1 MMRYTKPI
9 WRAGFPRMVLG
20 YNLTLFRKA
29 RAIRGRRDGTS
40 CRRFAPMVD
49 LRNRL
54 LIEFWILAFLPT
66 LNLIRAKQE
75 CITSHAGTPVRSSA
89 SG

>member
-9 WRAGFPRMVLG
+9 RGVGFPGMVLG

-54 LIEFWILAFLPT
+54 LVAILDPGAPSDAES
-66 LNLIRAKQE
+66 IRAKQE
-75 CITSHAGTPVRSSA
+75 CITSHAGTPVRRSA